1 MWARWGVRDL
11 HTHTRRSVRDRSAP
25 HRIGERWASPWARQ
39 MGGGGRERGSR
50 GWRLRDCA
58 HDTSNLVNVIHG
70 DVAVV
75 HNWSGV
81 GDKGR
86 E

>member
-39 MGGGGRERGSR
+39 MGGGGGGGGGGERERFTGVAIA
-50 GWRLRDCA
+50 GLR
-58 HDTSNLVNVIHG
+58 T
-70 DVAVV
+70 
-75 HNWSGV
+75 
-81 GDKGR
+81 
-86 E
+86 